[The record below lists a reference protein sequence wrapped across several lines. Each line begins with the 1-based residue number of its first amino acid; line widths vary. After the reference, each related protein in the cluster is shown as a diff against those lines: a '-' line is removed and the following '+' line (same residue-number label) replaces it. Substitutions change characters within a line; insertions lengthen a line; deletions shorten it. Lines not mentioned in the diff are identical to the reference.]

1 MIRIVIVEDEMLVRL
16 GLKACLEA
24 DPRFWVSGTFAS
36 AEEAEAYFETQTA
49 EVLITDIRLAQMTG
63 LELIRR
69 LRPDHPGMV
78 MVLLTC
84 YEDFSY
90 AKLAVEYGANLY
102 LLKQELD
109 ETKLP
114 DQLWQ
119 LVQGVQTVQTPPP
132 KTETPASWLQTC
144 GDGGAV
150 AAGFCFRGKN
160 DASNAT
166 GEDIN
171 LEMLT
176 GIIRTVLEDYR
187 LGTAFIWRE
196 SQIIGLFHVDS
207 NLSGDGNF
215 RRYTACFGEI
225 TRSLE
230 IYLDKLCF
238 AGVSDVFHSADELN
252 DRVEQAFE
260 RCRLSFYCS
269 ESRMFSGQERRTA
282 KCPPLTFVRR
292 DAFTDGWQKQTKSAL
307 ETFFRQ
313 CEDTMPSV
321 EQVMETV
328 MSFLHGMIAH
338 AELYFGLD
346 RSRAYAPG
354 MEPSYRII
362 SKFDALSALRRWLEQ
377 ILERTLQDVHGQTD
391 LKTKIREYLA
401 SHYSQNLVQAD
412 VAAAFHMSGPYFSQY
427 FKETFGVNYI
437 HYVNTLRMERAK
449 LLLTTTHDSTESI
462 AEQVGI
468 PNVSYFFRLFKKME
482 GCTVKEY
489 QRSHR
494 NSG

>member
-36 AEEAEAYFETQTA
+36 AEEAEAYFETQSA

-69 LRPDHPGMV
+69 LRPNHPGMV

-90 AKLAVEYGANLY
+90 AKMAVEYGANLY

-119 LVQGVQTVQTPPP
+119 LVQGAQTVQAPTP
-132 KTETPASWLQTC
+132 KMDTPASWMQTC
-144 GDGGAV
+144 GAGGAV
-150 AAGFCFRGKN
+150 VAGFCFRGKN

-176 GIIRTVLEDYR
+176 GIIRTVAEDYH

-196 SQIIGLFHVDS
+196 SQIIGLFHAAPD
-207 NLSGDGNF
+207 LSDEANF
-215 RRYTACFGEI
+215 RRCAACFGEI

-238 AGVSDVFHSADELN
+238 AGVSDIFRDGDELN
-252 DRVEQAFE
+252 SQVEQAFE
-260 RCRLSFYCS
+260 RCRLSFYSS
-269 ESRMFSGQERRTA
+269 ESRIFSGREDRVRQ
-282 KCPPLTFVRR
+282 CPPLVFVRR
-292 DAFTDGWQKQTKSAL
+292 DAFTGSWQKQMQISM
-307 ETFFRQ
+307 ENFFQQ
-313 CEDTMPSV
+313 CRESMPSV
-321 EQVMETV
+321 EQVMDTV
-328 MSFLHGMIAH
+328 MSFLHGMVSH
-338 AELYFGLD
+338 GEQYFGLD
-346 RSRAYAPG
+346 RNRAYLPG
-354 MEPSYRII
+354 LEPSYRVI
-362 SKFDALSALRRWLEQ
+362 SKFDSLSALQRWLQQ
-377 ILERTLQDVHGQTD
+377 ILERTLRDVQGQTD
-391 LKTKIREYLA
+391 LKIKIREYLV
-401 SHYSQNLVQAD
+401 SHYNQDLVQAD

-427 FKETFGVNYI
+427 FKENFGVNYV

-468 PNVSYFFRLFKKME
+468 PNVNYFFRLFKKME